1 MNIKSYLEFINESNT
16 PPGVD
21 TEKTI
26 VVSLNDD
33 EVSMFREEPIL
44 SNLIGSQKVTVVSN
58 KLYYYDDEQVINTL
72 NQFFPEKIVNTLEE
86 YDKEIDK
93 K

>member
-1 MNIKSYLEFINESNT
+1 MNIKSYSEFINESNT

-33 EVSMFREEPIL
+33 EVSMFREETIL
-44 SNLIGSQKVTVVSN
+44 SNLIGSQKVTVVGN
-58 KLYYYDDEQVINTL
+58 KLYYYDDEQIINTL